1 MLHIICSVSYDMIS
15 HDSFAYQFGSDGRA
29 IFSIRA
35 ARNMHAQAIVSG
47 WYSQNTVVRNESFI

>member
-1 MLHIICSVSYDMIS
+1 MIS